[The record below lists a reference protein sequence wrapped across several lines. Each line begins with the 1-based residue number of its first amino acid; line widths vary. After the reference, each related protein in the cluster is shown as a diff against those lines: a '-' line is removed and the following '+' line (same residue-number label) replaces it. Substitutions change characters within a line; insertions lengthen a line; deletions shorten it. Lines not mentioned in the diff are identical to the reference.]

1 MKKKGGFY
9 SVFFGTGIVACRRI
23 SSGRDHFPIFPFFST
38 ERAGERDVLP
48 VMPDKARI
56 TLVRHAYKFSVLQI
70 TGGKRL
76 TKQVFYGMITTVIQN
91 GLVYK
96 NGNNRQSFDIIH
108 ANSRYK
114 LRFILVCY
122 LFNLMHK
129 YKSVCMGY
137 RRSHENKE

>member
-1 MKKKGGFY
+1 MHIN
-9 SVFFGTGIVACRRI
+9 SVFCKR
-23 SSGRDHFPIFPFFST
+23 
-38 ERAGERDVLP
+38 
-48 VMPDKARI
+48 
-56 TLVRHAYKFSVLQI
+56 

-137 RRSHENKE
+137 RRSLENKE

>member
-1 MKKKGGFY
+1 MSCPLCRARLGLLLSGMHIN
-9 SVFFGTGIVACRRI
+9 SVFCK
-23 SSGRDHFPIFPFFST
+23 
-38 ERAGERDVLP
+38 E
-48 VMPDKARI
+48 
-56 TLVRHAYKFSVLQI
+56 Q
-70 TGGKRL
+70 GGKRL

-96 NGNNRQSFDIIH
+96 KGNNRQSFDIIH

>member
-9 SVFFGTGIVACRRI
+9 SVFFGRGSSLAVVYRPEGIL
-23 SSGRDHFPIFPFFST
+23 SLFSPFFRRKGQAS
-38 ERAGERDVLP
+38 G
-48 VMPDKARI
+48 VMHI
-56 TLVRHAYKFSVLQI
+56 NSVFCKK
-70 TGGKRL
+70 TGDKRL
-76 TKQVFYGMITTVIQN
+76 TKQVFYGMVAIAVQN
-91 GLVYK
+91 GLVHK

-114 LRFILVCY
+114 LCFMLVCY

-129 YKSVCMGY
+129 YKSMCMGY

>member
-1 MKKKGGFY
+1 MHIN
-9 SVFFGTGIVACRRI
+9 SVSCKR
-23 SSGRDHFPIFPFFST
+23 
-38 ERAGERDVLP
+38 
-48 VMPDKARI
+48 
-56 TLVRHAYKFSVLQI
+56 

-76 TKQVFYGMITTVIQN
+76 TKQVFYGMITTVIQNGLVYN